1 MIRRAFKVDEANAM
15 IPQLETILLDLDCAN
30 EELREQQRKM
40 QILDALWGRD
50 VESFDNPDYG
60 EFQAWRRARE
70 GTANR
75 IDRLV
80 SDEILG
86 RGLRF
91 PQGGIQYGL
100 IDFPTTY
107 EGRWGYLCWR
117 RGELAIRYFHEIT
130 AGYGGRTEITSEHEA
145 AIGRAGDP
153 ALQDDSVLDF

>member
-15 IPQLETILLDLDCAN
+15 IPQLETILLDLDRTN
-30 EELREQQRKM
+30 EEMREQQGKL

-50 VESFDNPDYG
+50 VESPDNPDYG
-60 EFQAWRRARE
+60 ELQTWRRARQ
-70 GTANR
+70 GTAHR
-75 IDRLV
+75 IERLV

-86 RGLRF
+86 QGLRF

-107 EGRWGYLCWR
+107 EGRWVYLCWR
-117 RGELAIRYFHEIT
+117 RGEPAVRYFHEVT
-130 AGYGGRTEITSEHEA
+130 AGYGGRTEITSNHAA
-145 AIGRAGDP
+145 AIGREDDP